1 MLLKNLLMSLKL
13 DKISK
18 SNIVVSIIGPS
29 NSGKST
35 LLNKILGEKVSIVSR
50 KVQTTRMGLR
60 GILNNNETQIIFIDT
75 PGLFEAKTIFE
86 KAMVENAFS
95 NLNDA
100 DLIYF
105 LIDGSRKLSSFDKKV
120 LKYFK
125 NFKKEAFL
133 IINKID
139 LFEKKQLLEITN
151 IINSYF
157 SFKKTFYI
165 SAKNKEGI
173 DDLLLETNY
182 EANSEG
188 WLYPE
193 DQYTNLQSAIL
204 CEEITREKIFNH
216 VHEEVPYGS
225 IVKTD
230 SWSDKKKI
238 LKIGQTIYVKKNN
251 HKGIILGK
259 EGSKIK
265 EIGTASRID
274 LEKIFN
280 KKIFLSL
287 DVKVDKNWDKDPKY
301 LNRLGLEVKKR

>member
-1 MLLKNLLMSLKL
+1 MGKL
-13 DKISK
+13 
-18 SNIVVSIIGPS
+18 NIVISIVGPS

-35 LLNKILGEKVSIVSR
+35 LLNKILDEKVSIVSR

-60 GILNNNETQIIFIDT
+60 GIFNNNEVQIIFIDT
-75 PGLFEAKTIFE
+75 PGLFDAKTIFE
-86 KAMVENAFS
+86 KAMVENAFN

-100 DLIYF
+100 DLVYF
-105 LIDGSRKLSSFDKKV
+105 LIDGSRKLSKFDKQV
-120 LKYFK
+120 LEYFK

-139 LFEKKQLLEITN
+139 LIDKKQLLEITN
-151 IINSYF
+151 NINSYF

-165 SAKNKEGI
+165 SAKTKEGVNDLLSQTNKE
-173 DDLLLETNY
+173 
-182 EANSEG
+182 AVSEG

-216 VHEEVPYGS
+216 VHEEVPYSS

-230 SWSDKKKI
+230 SWSDKKNI
-238 LKIGQTIYVKKNN
+238 LKIGQTIYVKKKN

-287 DVKVDKNWDKDPKY
+287 DVKVDKNWDKDVNYYK
-301 LNRLGLEVKKR
+301 RLGLDIKK

>member
-1 MLLKNLLMSLKL
+1 MGKL
-13 DKISK
+13 
-18 SNIVVSIIGPS
+18 NIVISIVGPS

-35 LLNKILGEKVSIVSR
+35 LLNKILDEKVSIVSR

-60 GILNNNETQIIFIDT
+60 GIFNNNEVQIIFIDT
-75 PGLFEAKTIFE
+75 PGLFDAKTIFE
-86 KAMVENAFS
+86 KAMVENAFN

-100 DLIYF
+100 DLVHF
-105 LIDGSRKLSSFDKKV
+105 LIDGSRKLSKFDKQV
-120 LKYFK
+120 LEYFEI
-125 NFKKEAFL
+125 FKKEAFL

-139 LFEKKQLLEITN
+139 LIDKKQLLEITN
-151 IINSYF
+151 NINSYF

-165 SAKNKEGI
+165 SAKTKEGVNDLLSQTNKE
-173 DDLLLETNY
+173 
-182 EANSEG
+182 AVSEG

-216 VHEEVPYGS
+216 VHEEVPYSS

-230 SWSDKKKI
+230 SWLDKKNL
-238 LKIGQTIYVKKNN
+238 LKIGQTIYVKKKN

-265 EIGTASRID
+265 EIGSASRID

-287 DVKVDKNWDKDPKY
+287 DVKVDKNWDKD
-301 LNRLGLEVKKR
+301 LNYFKRLGLDIKK

>member
-1 MLLKNLLMSLKL
+1 MGKL
-13 DKISK
+13 
-18 SNIVVSIIGPS
+18 NIVISIVGPS

-35 LLNKILGEKVSIVSR
+35 LLNKILDEKVSIVSR

-60 GILNNNETQIIFIDT
+60 GIFNNNEVQIIFIDT
-75 PGLFEAKTIFE
+75 PGLFDAKTIFE
-86 KAMVENAFS
+86 KAMVENAFN

-100 DLIYF
+100 DLVYF
-105 LIDGSRKLSSFDKKV
+105 LIDGSRKLSKFDKQV
-120 LKYFK
+120 LEYFE

-139 LFEKKQLLEITN
+139 LIDKKQLLGITN
-151 IINSYF
+151 NINSYF

-165 SAKNKEGI
+165 SAKTKEGVN
-173 DDLLLETNY
+173 DLLLQTNK
-182 EANSEG
+182 EAVSEG

-216 VHEEVPYGS
+216 VHEEVPYSS

-230 SWSDKKKI
+230 SWLDKKNL
-238 LKIGQTIYVKKNN
+238 LKIGQTIYVKKKN

-287 DVKVDKNWDKDPKY
+287 DVKVDKNWDKD
-301 LNRLGLEVKKR
+301 LNYFKRLGLDIKK

>member
-1 MLLKNLLMSLKL
+1 MSLKL
-13 DKISK
+13 DKIRK
-18 SNIVVSIIGPS
+18 SNIVVSIVGPS

-86 KAMVENAFS
+86 KAMVENAFV

-105 LIDGSRKLSSFDKKV
+105 LIDGSRKLSNFDKKV

-173 DDLLLETNY
+173 DDLLLETNHK
-182 EANSEG
+182 ANSEG

-230 SWSDKKKI
+230 SWSDKKKV

-301 LNRLGLEVKKR
+301 FNRLGLEVKKR

>member
-1 MLLKNLLMSLKL
+1 MGKL
-13 DKISK
+13 
-18 SNIVVSIIGPS
+18 NIVISIVGPS

-35 LLNKILGEKVSIVSR
+35 LLNKILDEKVSIVSR

-60 GILNNNETQIIFIDT
+60 GIFNNNEVQIIFIDT
-75 PGLFEAKTIFE
+75 PGLFDAKTIFE
-86 KAMVENAFS
+86 KAMVENAFN

-100 DLIYF
+100 DLVYF
-105 LIDGSRKLSSFDKKV
+105 LIDGSRKLSKFDKQV
-120 LKYFK
+120 LEYFE

-139 LFEKKQLLEITN
+139 LIDKKQLLEITN
-151 IINSYF
+151 NINSYF

-165 SAKNKEGI
+165 SAKTKEGVNDLLSETNKE
-173 DDLLLETNY
+173 
-182 EANSEG
+182 AVSEG

-216 VHEEVPYGS
+216 VHEEVPYSS

-230 SWSDKKKI
+230 SWSDKKNL
-238 LKIGQTIYVKKNN
+238 LKIGQTIYVKKKN

-287 DVKVDKNWDKDPKY
+287 DVKVDKNWDKD
-301 LNRLGLEVKKR
+301 LNYFKRLGLDIKK

>member
-1 MLLKNLLMSLKL
+1 MDKL
-13 DKISK
+13 
-18 SNIVVSIIGPS
+18 NIVISIVGPS

-35 LLNKILGEKVSIVSR
+35 LLNKILDEKVSIVSR

-60 GILNNNETQIIFIDT
+60 GIFNNNEVQIIFIDT
-75 PGLFEAKTIFE
+75 PGLFDAKTIFE

-100 DLIYF
+100 DLVYF
-105 LIDGSRKLSSFDKKV
+105 LIDGSRKLSKFDEQV
-120 LKYFK
+120 LEYFK
-125 NFKKEAFL
+125 NFNKEAFL

-139 LFEKKQLLEITN
+139 LIDKKHLLEITN
-151 IINSYF
+151 NINSYF
-157 SFKKTFYI
+157 PFKKTFYI
-165 SAKNKEGI
+165 SAKTKEGI
-173 DDLLLETNY
+173 DDLLSQTNQ
-182 EANSEG
+182 EAVSEG

-216 VHEEVPYGS
+216 VHEEVPYSS

-230 SWSDKKKI
+230 SWLEKKNI
-238 LKIGQTIYVKKNN
+238 LKIGQTIYVKKSN

-287 DVKVDKNWDKDPKY
+287 DVKVDKNWDKDPNYFK
-301 LNRLGLEVKKR
+301 RLGLDIKK

>member
-1 MLLKNLLMSLKL
+1 MGKL
-13 DKISK
+13 
-18 SNIVVSIIGPS
+18 NIVISIVGPS

-35 LLNKILGEKVSIVSR
+35 LLNKILDEKVSIVSR

-60 GILNNNETQIIFIDT
+60 GIFNNNEVQIIFIDT
-75 PGLFEAKTIFE
+75 PGLFDAKTIFE
-86 KAMVENAFS
+86 KAMVENAFN

-100 DLIYF
+100 DLVYF
-105 LIDGSRKLSSFDKKV
+105 LIDGSRKLSKFDKQV
-120 LKYFK
+120 LEYFE

-139 LFEKKQLLEITN
+139 LIDKKQLLGITN
-151 IINSYF
+151 NINSYF

-165 SAKNKEGI
+165 SAKTKEGVNDLLSQTNKE
-173 DDLLLETNY
+173 
-182 EANSEG
+182 AVSEG

-230 SWSDKKKI
+230 SWLDKKNL
-238 LKIGQTIYVKKNN
+238 LKIGQTIYVKKKN

-287 DVKVDKNWDKDPKY
+287 DVKVDKNWDKD
-301 LNRLGLEVKKR
+301 LNYFKRLGLDIKK

>member
-1 MLLKNLLMSLKL
+1 LGKL
-13 DKISK
+13 
-18 SNIVVSIIGPS
+18 NIVISIVGPS

-35 LLNKILGEKVSIVSR
+35 LLNKILDEKVSIVSR

-60 GILNNNETQIIFIDT
+60 GIFNNNEVQIIFIDT
-75 PGLFEAKTIFE
+75 PGLFDAKTIFE
-86 KAMVENAFS
+86 KAMVENAFN

-100 DLIYF
+100 DLVYF
-105 LIDGSRKLSSFDKKV
+105 LIDGSRKLSKFDKQV
-120 LKYFK
+120 LEYFE

-139 LFEKKQLLEITN
+139 LIDKKQLLGITN
-151 IINSYF
+151 NINSYF

-165 SAKNKEGI
+165 SAKTKEGVN
-173 DDLLLETNY
+173 DLLLQTNK
-182 EANSEG
+182 EAVSEG

-216 VHEEVPYGS
+216 VHEEVPYSS

-230 SWSDKKKI
+230 SWSDKKNL
-238 LKIGQTIYVKKNN
+238 LKIGQTIYVKKKN

-287 DVKVDKNWDKDPKY
+287 DVKVDKNWDKD
-301 LNRLGLEVKKR
+301 LNYFKRLGLDIKK

>member
-1 MLLKNLLMSLKL
+1 MGKL
-13 DKISK
+13 
-18 SNIVVSIIGPS
+18 NIVISIVGPS

-35 LLNKILGEKVSIVSR
+35 LLNKILDEKVSIVSR

-60 GILNNNETQIIFIDT
+60 GIFNNNEVQIIFIDT
-75 PGLFEAKTIFE
+75 PGLFDAKTIFE
-86 KAMVENAFS
+86 KAMVENAFN

-100 DLIYF
+100 DLVYF
-105 LIDGSRKLSSFDKKV
+105 LIDGSRKLSKFDKQV
-120 LKYFK
+120 LEYFE

-139 LFEKKQLLEITN
+139 LIDKKQLLEITN
-151 IINSYF
+151 NINSYF

-165 SAKNKEGI
+165 SAKTKEGVNDLLSQTNKE
-173 DDLLLETNY
+173 
-182 EANSEG
+182 AVSEG

-216 VHEEVPYGS
+216 VHEEVPYSS

-230 SWSDKKKI
+230 SWSDKKNL
-238 LKIGQTIYVKKNN
+238 LKIGQTIYVKKKN

-287 DVKVDKNWDKDPKY
+287 DVKVDKNWDKDVNYYK
-301 LNRLGLEVKKR
+301 RLGLDIKK

>member
-1 MLLKNLLMSLKL
+1 MGKL
-13 DKISK
+13 
-18 SNIVVSIIGPS
+18 NIVISIVGPS

-35 LLNKILGEKVSIVSR
+35 LLNKILDEKVSIVSR

-60 GILNNNETQIIFIDT
+60 GIFNNNEVQVIFIDT
-75 PGLFEAKTIFE
+75 PGLFDAKTIFE
-86 KAMVENAFS
+86 KAMVENAFN

-100 DLIYF
+100 DLVYF
-105 LIDGSRKLSSFDKKV
+105 LIDGSRKLSKFDKQV
-120 LKYFK
+120 LEYFE

-139 LFEKKQLLEITN
+139 LIDKKQLLEITN
-151 IINSYF
+151 NINSYF

-165 SAKNKEGI
+165 SAKTKEGVNDLLSQTNKE
-173 DDLLLETNY
+173 
-182 EANSEG
+182 AVSEG

-216 VHEEVPYGS
+216 VHEEVPYSS

-230 SWSDKKKI
+230 SWSDKKNL
-238 LKIGQTIYVKKNN
+238 LKIGQTIYVKKKN

-287 DVKVDKNWDKDPKY
+287 DVKVDKNWDKD
-301 LNRLGLEVKKR
+301 LNYFKRLGLDIKK

>member
-1 MLLKNLLMSLKL
+1 MGKL
-13 DKISK
+13 
-18 SNIVVSIIGPS
+18 NIVISIIGPS

-35 LLNKILGEKVSIVSR
+35 LLNKILDEKVSIVSR

-60 GILNNNETQIIFIDT
+60 GIFNNNEVQMIFIDT
-75 PGLFEAKTIFE
+75 PGLFDAKTIFE
-86 KAMVENAFS
+86 KAMVENAFN

-100 DLIYF
+100 DLVYF
-105 LIDGSRKLSSFDKKV
+105 LIDGSRKLSKFDKQV
-120 LKYFK
+120 LEYFE

-139 LFEKKQLLEITN
+139 LIDKKQLLEITN
-151 IINSYF
+151 NINSYF

-165 SAKNKEGI
+165 SAKTKEGVNDLLSQTNKE
-173 DDLLLETNY
+173 
-182 EANSEG
+182 AVSKG

-216 VHEEVPYGS
+216 VHEEVPYSS

-230 SWSDKKKI
+230 SWSDKKNL
-238 LKIGQTIYVKKNN
+238 LKIGQTIYVKKKN

-287 DVKVDKNWDKDPKY
+287 DVKVDKNWDKD
-301 LNRLGLEVKKR
+301 LNYFKRLGLDIKK

>member
-1 MLLKNLLMSLKL
+1 MGKL
-13 DKISK
+13 
-18 SNIVVSIIGPS
+18 NIVISIVGPS

-35 LLNKILGEKVSIVSR
+35 LLNKILDEKVSIVSR

-60 GILNNNETQIIFIDT
+60 GIFNNNEVQIIFIDT
-75 PGLFEAKTIFE
+75 PGLFDAKTIFE
-86 KAMVENAFS
+86 KAMVENAFN

-100 DLIYF
+100 DLVYF
-105 LIDGSRKLSSFDKKV
+105 LIDGSRKLSKFDKQV
-120 LKYFK
+120 LEYFE

-139 LFEKKQLLEITN
+139 LIDKKQLLEITN
-151 IINSYF
+151 NINSYF

-165 SAKNKEGI
+165 SAKTKEGVNDLLSQTNKE
-173 DDLLLETNY
+173 
-182 EANSEG
+182 AVSEG

-216 VHEEVPYGS
+216 VHEEVPYSS

-230 SWSDKKKI
+230 SWSDKKNL
-238 LKIGQTIYVKKNN
+238 LKIGQTIYVKKKN
-251 HKGIILGK
+251 HIGIILGK

-287 DVKVDKNWDKDPKY
+287 DVKVDKNWDKD
-301 LNRLGLEVKKR
+301 LNYFKRLGLDIKK

>member
-1 MLLKNLLMSLKL
+1 MGKL
-13 DKISK
+13 
-18 SNIVVSIIGPS
+18 NIVISIVGPS

-35 LLNKILGEKVSIVSR
+35 LLNKILDEKVSIVSR

-60 GILNNNETQIIFIDT
+60 GIFNNNEVQIIFIDT
-75 PGLFEAKTIFE
+75 PGLFDAKTIFE
-86 KAMVENAFS
+86 KAMVENAFN

-100 DLIYF
+100 DLVYF
-105 LIDGSRKLSSFDKKV
+105 LIDGSRKLSKFDKQV
-120 LKYFK
+120 LEYFE

-139 LFEKKQLLEITN
+139 LIDKKQLLEITN
-151 IINSYF
+151 NINSYF

-165 SAKNKEGI
+165 SAKTKEGVNDLLSQTNKE
-173 DDLLLETNY
+173 
-182 EANSEG
+182 AVSEG

-216 VHEEVPYGS
+216 VHEEVPYSS

-230 SWSDKKKI
+230 SWSDKKNI
-238 LKIGQTIYVKKNN
+238 LKIGQTIYVKKKN

-287 DVKVDKNWDKDPKY
+287 DVKVDKNWDKD
-301 LNRLGLEVKKR
+301 LNYFKRLGLDIKK

>member
-1 MLLKNLLMSLKL
+1 MDKL
-13 DKISK
+13 
-18 SNIVVSIIGPS
+18 NIVISIVGPS

-35 LLNKILGEKVSIVSR
+35 LLNKILDEKVSIVSR

-60 GILNNNETQIIFIDT
+60 GIFNNNEIQIIFIDT
-75 PGLFEAKTIFE
+75 PGLFDAKTIFE

-100 DLIYF
+100 DLVYF
-105 LIDGSRKLSSFDKKV
+105 LIDGSRKLSKFDEQV
-120 LKYFK
+120 LEYFK
-125 NFKKEAFL
+125 NFNKEAFL

-139 LFEKKQLLEITN
+139 LIDKKHLLEITN
-151 IINSYF
+151 NINSYF
-157 SFKKTFYI
+157 PFKKTFYI
-165 SAKNKEGI
+165 SAKTKAGI
-173 DDLLLETNY
+173 DDLLIQTNQ
-182 EANSEG
+182 EAVSEG

-216 VHEEVPYGS
+216 VHEEVPYSS

-230 SWSDKKKI
+230 SWSEKKNI
-238 LKIGQTIYVKKNN
+238 LKIGQTIYVKKSN

-287 DVKVDKNWDKDPKY
+287 DVKVDKNWDKDPNYFK
-301 LNRLGLEVKKR
+301 RLGLDIKK

>member
-1 MLLKNLLMSLKL
+1 MGKL
-13 DKISK
+13 
-18 SNIVVSIIGPS
+18 NIVISIVGPS

-35 LLNKILGEKVSIVSR
+35 LLNKILDEKVSIVSR

-60 GILNNNETQIIFIDT
+60 GIFNNNEVQIIFIDT
-75 PGLFEAKTIFE
+75 PGLFDAKTIFE
-86 KAMVENAFS
+86 KAMVENAFN

-100 DLIYF
+100 DLVYF
-105 LIDGSRKLSSFDKKV
+105 LIDGSRKLSKFDKQV
-120 LKYFK
+120 LEYFE

-139 LFEKKQLLEITN
+139 LIDKKQLLEITN
-151 IINSYF
+151 NINSYF

-165 SAKNKEGI
+165 SAKTKEGVY
-173 DDLLLETNY
+173 DLLLQTNK
-182 EANSEG
+182 EAVSEG

-216 VHEEVPYGS
+216 VHEEVPYSS

-230 SWSDKKKI
+230 SWSDKKNL
-238 LKIGQTIYVKKNN
+238 LKIGQTIYVKKKN

-287 DVKVDKNWDKDPKY
+287 DVKVDKNWDKD
-301 LNRLGLEVKKR
+301 LNYFKRLGLDIKK

>member
-1 MLLKNLLMSLKL
+1 MGKL
-13 DKISK
+13 
-18 SNIVVSIIGPS
+18 NIVISIVGPS

-35 LLNKILGEKVSIVSR
+35 LLNKILDEKVSIVSR

-60 GILNNNETQIIFIDT
+60 GIFNNNEVQIIFIDT
-75 PGLFEAKTIFE
+75 PGLFDAKTIFE
-86 KAMVENAFS
+86 KAMVENAFN

-100 DLIYF
+100 DLVYF
-105 LIDGSRKLSSFDKKV
+105 LIDGSRKLSKFDKQV
-120 LKYFK
+120 LEYFE

-139 LFEKKQLLEITN
+139 LIDKKQLLGITN
-151 IINSYF
+151 NINSYF

-165 SAKNKEGI
+165 SAKTKEGVNDLLSQTNKE
-173 DDLLLETNY
+173 
-182 EANSEG
+182 AVSEG

-216 VHEEVPYGS
+216 VHEEVPYRS

-230 SWSDKKKI
+230 SWSDKKNL
-238 LKIGQTIYVKKNN
+238 LKIGQTIYVKKKN

-287 DVKVDKNWDKDPKY
+287 DVKVDKNWDKD
-301 LNRLGLEVKKR
+301 LNYFKRLGLDIKK

>member
-1 MLLKNLLMSLKL
+1 MGKL
-13 DKISK
+13 
-18 SNIVVSIIGPS
+18 NIVISIVGPS

-35 LLNKILGEKVSIVSR
+35 LLNKILDEKVSIVSR

-60 GILNNNETQIIFIDT
+60 GIFNNNEVQIIFIDT
-75 PGLFEAKTIFE
+75 PGLFDAKTIFE

-100 DLIYF
+100 DLVYF
-105 LIDGSRKLSSFDKKV
+105 LIDGSRKLSKFDEQV
-120 LKYFK
+120 LEYFK
-125 NFKKEAFL
+125 NFNKEAFL

-139 LFEKKQLLEITN
+139 LIDKKHLLEITN
-151 IINSYF
+151 NINSYF
-157 SFKKTFYI
+157 PFKKTFYI
-165 SAKNKEGI
+165 SAKTKEGI
-173 DDLLLETNY
+173 DDLLSQTNQ
-182 EANSEG
+182 EAVSEG

-216 VHEEVPYGS
+216 VHEEVPYSS

-230 SWSDKKKI
+230 SWSDKKNL
-238 LKIGQTIYVKKNN
+238 LKIGQTIYVKKKN

-287 DVKVDKNWDKDPKY
+287 DVKVDKNWDKD
-301 LNRLGLEVKKR
+301 LNYFKRLGLDIKK

>member
-1 MLLKNLLMSLKL
+1 MGKL
-13 DKISK
+13 
-18 SNIVVSIIGPS
+18 NIVISIVGPS

-35 LLNKILGEKVSIVSR
+35 LLNKILDEKVSIVSR

-60 GILNNNETQIIFIDT
+60 GIFNNNEVQMIFIDT
-75 PGLFEAKTIFE
+75 PGLFDAKTIFE
-86 KAMVENAFS
+86 KAMVENAFN

-100 DLIYF
+100 DLVYF
-105 LIDGSRKLSSFDKKV
+105 LIDGSRKLSKFDKQV
-120 LKYFK
+120 LEYFE

-139 LFEKKQLLEITN
+139 LIDKKQLLEITN
-151 IINSYF
+151 NINSYF

-165 SAKNKEGI
+165 SAKTKEGVNDLLSQTNKE
-173 DDLLLETNY
+173 
-182 EANSEG
+182 AVSKG

-216 VHEEVPYGS
+216 VHEEVPYSS

-230 SWSDKKKI
+230 SWLDKKNL
-238 LKIGQTIYVKKNN
+238 LKIGQTIYVKKKN

-287 DVKVDKNWDKDPKY
+287 DVKVDKNWDKD
-301 LNRLGLEVKKR
+301 LNYFKRLGLDIKK

>member
-1 MLLKNLLMSLKL
+1 LGKL
-13 DKISK
+13 
-18 SNIVVSIIGPS
+18 NIVISIVGPS

-35 LLNKILGEKVSIVSR
+35 LLNKILDEKVSIVSR

-60 GILNNNETQIIFIDT
+60 GIFNNNEVQVIFIDT
-75 PGLFEAKTIFE
+75 PGLFDAKTIFE
-86 KAMVENAFS
+86 KAMVENAFN

-100 DLIYF
+100 DLVYF
-105 LIDGSRKLSSFDKKV
+105 LIDGSRKLSKFDKQV
-120 LKYFK
+120 LEYFE

-139 LFEKKQLLEITN
+139 LIDKKQLLEITN
-151 IINSYF
+151 NINSYF

-165 SAKNKEGI
+165 SAKTKEGVNDLLSQTNKE
-173 DDLLLETNY
+173 
-182 EANSEG
+182 AVSEG

-216 VHEEVPYGS
+216 VHEEVPYSS

-230 SWSDKKKI
+230 SWSDKKNL
-238 LKIGQTIYVKKNN
+238 LKIGQTIYVKKKN

-287 DVKVDKNWDKDPKY
+287 DVKVDKNWDKD
-301 LNRLGLEVKKR
+301 LNYFKRLGLDIKK

>member
-1 MLLKNLLMSLKL
+1 MGKL
-13 DKISK
+13 
-18 SNIVVSIIGPS
+18 NIVISIVGPS

-35 LLNKILGEKVSIVSR
+35 LLNKILDEKVSIVSR

-60 GILNNNETQIIFIDT
+60 GIFNNNEVQIIFIDT
-75 PGLFEAKTIFE
+75 PGLFDAKTIFE
-86 KAMVENAFS
+86 KAMVENAFN

-100 DLIYF
+100 DLVYF
-105 LIDGSRKLSSFDKKV
+105 LIDGSRKLSKFDKQV
-120 LKYFK
+120 LEYFE

-139 LFEKKQLLEITN
+139 LIDKKQLLGITN
-151 IINSYF
+151 NINSYF

-165 SAKNKEGI
+165 SAKTKEGVY
-173 DDLLLETNY
+173 DLLLQTNK
-182 EANSEG
+182 EAVSEG

-216 VHEEVPYGS
+216 VHEEVPYSS

-230 SWSDKKKI
+230 SWSDKKNL
-238 LKIGQTIYVKKNN
+238 LKIGQTIYVKKKN

-287 DVKVDKNWDKDPKY
+287 DVKVDKNWDKD
-301 LNRLGLEVKKR
+301 LNYFKRLGLDIKK

>member
-1 MLLKNLLMSLKL
+1 MGKL
-13 DKISK
+13 
-18 SNIVVSIIGPS
+18 NIVISIVGPS

-35 LLNKILGEKVSIVSR
+35 LLNKILDEKVSIVSR

-60 GILNNNETQIIFIDT
+60 GIFNNNEVQIIFIDT
-75 PGLFEAKTIFE
+75 PGLFDAKTIFE
-86 KAMVENAFS
+86 RAMVENAFN

-100 DLIYF
+100 DLVYF
-105 LIDGSRKLSSFDKKV
+105 LIDGSRKLSKFDKQV
-120 LKYFK
+120 LEYFE

-139 LFEKKQLLEITN
+139 LIDKKQLLEITN
-151 IINSYF
+151 NINSYF

-165 SAKNKEGI
+165 SAKTKEGVN
-173 DDLLLETNY
+173 DLLLQTNK
-182 EANSEG
+182 EAVSEG

-216 VHEEVPYGS
+216 VHEEVPYSS

-230 SWSDKKKI
+230 SWLDKKNL
-238 LKIGQTIYVKKNN
+238 LKIGQTIYVKKKN

-287 DVKVDKNWDKDPKY
+287 DVKVDKNWDKD
-301 LNRLGLEVKKR
+301 LNYFKRLGLDIKK

>member
-1 MLLKNLLMSLKL
+1 MGKL
-13 DKISK
+13 
-18 SNIVVSIIGPS
+18 NIVISIVGPS

-35 LLNKILGEKVSIVSR
+35 LLNKILDEKVSIVSR

-60 GILNNNETQIIFIDT
+60 GIFNNNEVQIIFIDT
-75 PGLFEAKTIFE
+75 PGLFDAKTIFE
-86 KAMVENAFS
+86 RAMVENAFN

-100 DLIYF
+100 DLVYF
-105 LIDGSRKLSSFDKKV
+105 LIDGSRKLSKFDKQV
-120 LKYFK
+120 LEYFE

-139 LFEKKQLLEITN
+139 LIDKKQLLGITN
-151 IINSYF
+151 NINSYF

-165 SAKNKEGI
+165 SAKTKEGVN
-173 DDLLLETNY
+173 DLLLQTNK
-182 EANSEG
+182 EAVSEG

-216 VHEEVPYGS
+216 VHEEVPYSS

-230 SWSDKKKI
+230 SWSDKKNL
-238 LKIGQTIYVKKNN
+238 LKIGQTIYVKKKN

-287 DVKVDKNWDKDPKY
+287 DVKVDKNWDKD
-301 LNRLGLEVKKR
+301 LNYFKRLGLDIKK

>member
-1 MLLKNLLMSLKL
+1 L
-13 DKISK
+13 DKL
-18 SNIVVSIIGPS
+18 NIVISIVGPS

-35 LLNKILGEKVSIVSR
+35 LLNKILDEKVSIVSR

-60 GILNNNETQIIFIDT
+60 GIFNNNEVQIIFIDT
-75 PGLFEAKTIFE
+75 PGLFDAKTIFE

-100 DLIYF
+100 DLVYF
-105 LIDGSRKLSSFDKKV
+105 LIDGSRKLSKFDEQV
-120 LKYFK
+120 LEYFK
-125 NFKKEAFL
+125 NFNKEAFL

-139 LFEKKQLLEITN
+139 LIDKKHLLEITN
-151 IINSYF
+151 NINSYF
-157 SFKKTFYI
+157 PFKKTFYI
-165 SAKNKEGI
+165 SAKTKEGI
-173 DDLLLETNY
+173 DDLLSQTNQ
-182 EANSEG
+182 EAVSEG

-216 VHEEVPYGS
+216 VHEEVPYSS

-230 SWSDKKKI
+230 SWSEKKNI
-238 LKIGQTIYVKKNN
+238 LKIGQTIYVKKSN

-287 DVKVDKNWDKDPKY
+287 DVKVDKNWDKDPNYFK
-301 LNRLGLEVKKR
+301 RLGLDIKK

>member
-1 MLLKNLLMSLKL
+1 LGKL
-13 DKISK
+13 
-18 SNIVVSIIGPS
+18 NIVISIVGPS

-35 LLNKILGEKVSIVSR
+35 LLNKILDEKVSIVSR
-50 KVQTTRMGLR
+50 KVQTTRVGLR
-60 GILNNNETQIIFIDT
+60 GIFNNNEVQIIFIDT
-75 PGLFEAKTIFE
+75 PGLFDAKTIFE
-86 KAMVENAFS
+86 KAMVENAFN

-100 DLIYF
+100 DLVYF
-105 LIDGSRKLSSFDKKV
+105 LIDGSRKLSKFDKQV
-120 LKYFK
+120 LEYFE

-139 LFEKKQLLEITN
+139 LIDKKQLLEITN
-151 IINSYF
+151 NINSYF

-165 SAKNKEGI
+165 SAKTKEGVNDLLSQTNKE
-173 DDLLLETNY
+173 
-182 EANSEG
+182 AVSEG

-216 VHEEVPYGS
+216 VHEEVPYSS

-230 SWSDKKKI
+230 SWSDKKNL
-238 LKIGQTIYVKKNN
+238 LKIGQTIYVKKKN

-287 DVKVDKNWDKDPKY
+287 DVKVDKNWDKD
-301 LNRLGLEVKKR
+301 LNYFKRLGLDIKK

>member
-1 MLLKNLLMSLKL
+1 MGKL
-13 DKISK
+13 
-18 SNIVVSIIGPS
+18 NIVISIVGPS

-35 LLNKILGEKVSIVSR
+35 LLNKILDEKVSIVSR

-60 GILNNNETQIIFIDT
+60 GIFNNNEVQMIFIDT
-75 PGLFEAKTIFE
+75 PGLFDAKTIFE
-86 KAMVENAFS
+86 KAMVENAFN

-100 DLIYF
+100 DLVYF
-105 LIDGSRKLSSFDKKV
+105 LIDGSRKLSKFDKQV
-120 LKYFK
+120 LEYFE

-139 LFEKKQLLEITN
+139 LIDKKQLLGITN
-151 IINSYF
+151 NINSYF

-165 SAKNKEGI
+165 SAKTKEGVNDLLSQTNKE
-173 DDLLLETNY
+173 
-182 EANSEG
+182 AVSKG

-216 VHEEVPYGS
+216 VHEEVPYSS

-230 SWSDKKKI
+230 SWSDKKNL
-238 LKIGQTIYVKKNN
+238 LKIGQTIYVKKKN

-287 DVKVDKNWDKDPKY
+287 DVKVDKNWDKD
-301 LNRLGLEVKKR
+301 LNYFKRLGLDIKK

>member
-1 MLLKNLLMSLKL
+1 MGKL
-13 DKISK
+13 
-18 SNIVVSIIGPS
+18 NIVITIVGPS

-35 LLNKILGEKVSIVSR
+35 LLTKILDEKVSIVSR

-60 GILNNNETQIIFIDT
+60 GIFNNNEVQIIFIDT
-75 PGLFEAKTIFE
+75 PGLFDAKTIFE
-86 KAMVENAFS
+86 KAMVENAFN

-100 DLIYF
+100 DLVYF
-105 LIDGSRKLSSFDKKV
+105 LIDGSRKLSKFDKQV
-120 LKYFK
+120 LEYFE

-139 LFEKKQLLEITN
+139 LIDKKQLLEITN
-151 IINSYF
+151 NINSYF

-165 SAKNKEGI
+165 SAKTKEGVNDLLSQTNKE
-173 DDLLLETNY
+173 
-182 EANSEG
+182 AVSEG

-216 VHEEVPYGS
+216 VHEEVPYSS

-230 SWSDKKKI
+230 SWSDKKNL
-238 LKIGQTIYVKKNN
+238 LKIGQTIYVKKKN

-287 DVKVDKNWDKDPKY
+287 DVKVDKNWDKD
-301 LNRLGLEVKKR
+301 LNYFKRLGLDIKK

>member
-1 MLLKNLLMSLKL
+1 MGKL
-13 DKISK
+13 
-18 SNIVVSIIGPS
+18 NIVISIVGPS

-35 LLNKILGEKVSIVSR
+35 LLNKILDEKVSIVSR

-60 GILNNNETQIIFIDT
+60 GIFNNNEVQIIFIDT
-75 PGLFEAKTIFE
+75 PGLFDAKTIFE
-86 KAMVENAFS
+86 KAMVENAFN

-100 DLIYF
+100 DLVYF
-105 LIDGSRKLSSFDKKV
+105 LIDGSRKLSKFDKQV
-120 LKYFK
+120 LEYFE

-139 LFEKKQLLEITN
+139 LIDKKQLLEITN
-151 IINSYF
+151 NINSYF
-157 SFKKTFYI
+157 LFKKTFYI
-165 SAKNKEGI
+165 SAKTKEGVNDLLSQTNKE
-173 DDLLLETNY
+173 
-182 EANSEG
+182 AVSEG

-216 VHEEVPYGS
+216 VHEEVPYSS

-230 SWSDKKKI
+230 SWSDKKNL
-238 LKIGQTIYVKKNN
+238 LKIGQTIYVKKKN

-287 DVKVDKNWDKDPKY
+287 DVKVDKNWDKD
-301 LNRLGLEVKKR
+301 LNYFKRLGLDIKK

>member
-1 MLLKNLLMSLKL
+1 MGKL
-13 DKISK
+13 
-18 SNIVVSIIGPS
+18 NIVISIVGPS

-35 LLNKILGEKVSIVSR
+35 LLNKILDEKVSIVSR

-60 GILNNNETQIIFIDT
+60 GIFNNNEVQIIFIDT
-75 PGLFEAKTIFE
+75 PGLFDAKTIFE
-86 KAMVENAFS
+86 KAMVENAFN

-100 DLIYF
+100 DLVYF
-105 LIDGSRKLSSFDKKV
+105 LIDGSRKLSKFDKQV
-120 LKYFK
+120 LEYFE

-139 LFEKKQLLEITN
+139 LIDKKQLLEITN
-151 IINSYF
+151 NINSYF

-165 SAKNKEGI
+165 SAKTKEGVNDLLSQTNKE
-173 DDLLLETNY
+173 
-182 EANSEG
+182 AVSEG

-216 VHEEVPYGS
+216 VHEEVPYSS

-230 SWSDKKKI
+230 SWSDKKNL
-238 LKIGQTIYVKKNN
+238 LKIGQTIYVKKKN

-287 DVKVDKNWDKDPKY
+287 DVKVDKNWDKDPNYFK
-301 LNRLGLEVKKR
+301 RLGLDIKK